1 MIHKIF
7 SSVFNMDSLPVLGG
21 TTGALS
27 QIGKFMP
34 EWSAITSLIILTI
47 FGTLTG
53 YLIKLFLDWLSSKT
67 KKR

>member
-7 SSVFNMDSLPVLGG
+7 SSVFNTDSLPVLGG

-34 EWSAITSLIILTI
+34 EWSAVTSLIILTLV
-47 FGTLTG
+47 GTISG
-53 YLIKLFLDWLSSKT
+53 YLGKLLLDWLFSKT
-67 KKR
+67 KK